1 MRRCGVVR
9 LGLVLAGATVG
20 WALLPAVPAGAA
32 PGFRTVLTTVPD
44 TLAAGGD
51 PRTVTAVVS
60 TSRDEGCRKVRW
72 SLLVQVSG
80 LRLDQVGVDR
90 IEETGSFPM
99 TVRAGGDTARLTDRD
114 LDPGTLCR
122 DRTVTAQYRIA
133 VADDA
138 PAGRISL
145 TVEAYDAQGRLL
157 DQAGAT
163 RQVTGARAERAP
175 ATPKRST
182 ATPTPSRS
190 APSTSAAP
198 STTGPADDETT
209 PADDATSDDATS
221 DDSAEDAAGLAG
233 ADTSGDGTGAADR
246 AGAVTG
252 PDRIGPVQVGFA
264 VGGVLLFLGV
274 GLLLRVLSRS
284 RENDPEPVPPARR
297 GRAGYPPRPAA
308 RRRAAHLPDW

>member
-1 MRRCGVVR
+1 MRRCGVFR

-20 WALLPAVPAGAA
+20 LTLLPAVPAAAA
-32 PGFRTVLTTVPD
+32 PGFRTVLTAVPD
-44 TLAAGGD
+44 AFPAGGD
-51 PRTVTAVVS
+51 IRTVTAVVS
-60 TSRDEGCRKVRW
+60 TTLDDGCRKVRW
-72 SLLVQVSG
+72 ALLLQVSG

-90 IEETGSFPM
+90 VEETGSFP
-99 TVRAGGDTARLTDRD
+99 TAVRAGGDSARLTDRN

-133 VADDA
+133 VAGDA
-138 PAGRISL
+138 PEGRISL

-163 RQVTGARAERAP
+163 REVTGARAARGGR
-175 ATPKRST
+175 ATPKPSK
-182 ATPTPSRS
+182 AAPTPSRS
-190 APSTSAAP
+190 ARPTPATPTA
-198 STTGPADDETT
+198 TGPAEEAEATPGDDTGSEE
-209 PADDATSDDATS
+209 PA
-221 DDSAEDAAGLAG
+221 EGAAGLAG
-233 ADTSGDGTGAADR
+233 ADTPRDGDARGADR

-274 GLLLRVLSRS
+274 GLLLRVLSRN
-284 RENDPEPVPPARR
+284 RETVPEPVPPARR
-297 GRAGYPPRPAA
+297 GRSGYPPRTTG